1 MDDHPGTFFI
11 YIWIISRIAE
21 LIKSKIK
28 SSDIHLLVY
37 ACLVIAVQM
46 VMEENSQS
54 LTRSNKYLLAL

>member
-1 MDDHPGTFFI
+1 MDGHPGTFFI
-11 YIWIISRIAE
+11 YIWIISRIVE
-21 LIKSKIK
+21 LIKSEIK

-37 ACLVIAVQM
+37 VCLIIAVQM